1 MDEGGPWGGSDHSSR
16 CGVVEVVRQLESA
29 PMEKVE
35 LVELDRQ
42 DVEWERQKGVGW
54 VWGWRAGLRMEN
66 ARPLWGEPA
75 PVLLYPEIP
84 STYIAHAC
92 LRALCPLPPTMAPCR
107 LWLPSEPLSLT

>member
-42 DVEWERQKGVGW
+42 DVKWERQKGVGMG
-54 VWGWRAGLRMEN
+54 VGLESRFED
-66 ARPLWGEPA
+66 GKCT
-75 PVLLYPEIP
+75 
-84 STYIAHAC
+84 ST
-92 LRALCPLPPTMAPCR
+92 LGRTSSRALVP
-107 LWLPSEPLSLT
+107 